1 MKKHRFIINAVMAL
15 LKPMEDV
22 FREAL
27 TEIERRGAHRN
38 PQQVFEQ
45 VKREIIEQRVTL
57 LAIIDKH
64 KLLAS
69 KSAAESTA
77 ALFTVDFREGYGTD
91 KICRI
96 SFGWVRR
103 GYQPREVWLPCLEAV
118 DLWAR
123 GKGCN
128 VMEFSTKRAA
138 WSMQRLL
145 RGTGFYESRSVFER
159 RLGS

>member
-1 MKKHRFIINAVMAL
+1 MVKKHRFIINAVMAL

-103 GYQPREVWLPCLEAV
+103 GKRRRGGWRRGGCGWFNRDRRKARNNHESK
-118 DLWAR
+118 AR
-123 GKGCN
+123 GSNGGGG
-128 VMEFSTKRAA
+128 AA
-138 WSMQRLL
+138 
-145 RGTGFYESRSVFER
+145 RGAAAGGV
-159 RLGS
+159 GV